1 LLVVRIAGQ
10 GSKLVAASPSQR
22 DKLAAASEQFSEEDL
37 TRDLKLSLDLFRD
50 LQSSLQPRL
59 HLELGL
65 LRLIHA
71 GRLRPIEEALAALGG
86 SGSGPAAGKTPVASP
101 APKAPERKAE
111 PAGSF
116 RERLHAA
123 LIEAKQVYVADAVQ
137 SSEVVESPN
146 EVVFTTPREYQL
158 NLKGAEFE
166 AAVRR
171 VAGRQV
177 RVVVKVGEP
186 VTKPV
191 AAAAPVAAV
200 DEVSTRALEHPEVK
214 RFQEMFPD
222 SHVRAVR
229 NLKEN

>member
-1 LLVVRIAGQ
+1 
-10 GSKLVAASPSQR
+10 
-22 DKLAAASEQFSEEDL
+22 
-37 TRDLKLSLDLFRD
+37 DLFRD

-71 GRLRPIEEALAALGG
+71 GRLRPIEEALATLGG
-86 SGSGPAAGKTPVASP
+86 SGAGPGIGRTPAATL
-101 APKAPERKAE
+101 APKAPERKSE
-111 PAGSF
+111 PTGSF

-123 LIEAKQVYVADAVQ
+123 LLESKQVYVADAVH
-137 SSEVVESPN
+137 SSEVAESST
-146 EVVFTTPREYQL
+146 EVVFTTPKEYQI

-171 VAGRQV
+171 VAGRPV
-177 RVVVKVGEP
+177 RVVVKVGE
-186 VTKPV
+186 V
-191 AAAAPVAAV
+191 AATAAMPRAAIVAA